1 MKVSKSSFRFSFSEG
16 TKIEYFPEVQLKGQL
31 QQIPSSEYGFQT
43 EYFHKRII
51 FLIYDWKFPK
61 ISKYSV

>member
-16 TKIEYFPEVQLKGQL
+16 TKIEYFPEVHLKGQL
-31 QQIPSSEYGFQT
+31 QQSPSSEYGFQT

-51 FLIYDWKFPK
+51 FLIYD
-61 ISKYSV
+61 